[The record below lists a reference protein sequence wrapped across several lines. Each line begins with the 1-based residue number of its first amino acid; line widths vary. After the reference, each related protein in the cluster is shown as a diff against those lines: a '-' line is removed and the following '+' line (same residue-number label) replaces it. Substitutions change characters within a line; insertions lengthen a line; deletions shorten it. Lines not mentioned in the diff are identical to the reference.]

1 MTDELPPDSP
11 VPEVPARPVLKY
23 KRKRPKKKAR
33 RKKLVRFDVA
43 TSIRILK
50 SELKMLK
57 ANSIKHDVSVSQLLR
72 KIISGWLQY
81 QRLDIGK
88 LHVPNVQVEDE

>member
-23 KRKRPKKKAR
+23 KRKPRKKKAR

-57 ANSIKHDVSVSQLLR
+57 AYSIKHDVSVSQLLR
-72 KIISGWLQY
+72 RIISGWLKY
-81 QRLDIGK
+81 QKLDLGKYEIPTIGDS
-88 LHVPNVQVEDE
+88 E